1 MTTPPAGLG
10 LVTDGAQLRIL
21 THDRTAY
28 RTLHLHQMTAF
39 CTAPNHILH
48 LPHCISARSC
58 RLFPAKRRMD
68 GSLSWRPQRQTS
80 NGFCLGSAAHTAQLC
95 GHARLSSGSAVHT
108 AQPRGH
114 AHSSSGSAAIRPNRG
129 HARPSLQH
137 TAQAR
142 VTLAPARGTAQ
153 ARGHARP
160 SKSHLNWPDDS
171 TTTSCLPFKQ
181 TTGNIAADLNFSSPT
196 LNFLSPSPAL
206 PYPAHLS
213 RSPSTHSTM
222 DVDPHLFLLTDA
234 LNLGHGATF
243 LQSHRRTQIWT
254 RSHISPVLLKLT
266 CFYLLTLFLLF
277 INPFLY

>member
-1 MTTPPAGLG
+1 MTTPAAGVGYRWRPTPDFNPRPHSLPHPAPPP
-10 LVTDGAQLRIL
+10 D
-21 THDRTAY
+21 DRFLHHTEPHLAP
-28 RTLHLHQMTAF
+28 TSLHLST
-39 CTAPNHILH
+39 
-48 LPHCISARSC
+48 C

-95 GHARLSSGSAVHT
+95 GHARLSSVFAAHT

-171 TTTSCLPFKQ
+171 TTTSCLPFNQ
-181 TTGNIAADLNFSSPT
+181 TTGNIAADHY
-196 LNFLSPSPAL
+196 LNFLSPLLVAL
-206 PYPAHLS
+206 
-213 RSPSTHSTM
+213 
-222 DVDPHLFLLTDA
+222 
-234 LNLGHGATF
+234 
-243 LQSHRRTQIWT
+243 
-254 RSHISPVLLKLT
+254 
-266 CFYLLTLFLLF
+266 
-277 INPFLY
+277 